1 MESFALAL
9 VVVGIMKVC
18 PPVHFLTT
26 IVGVFVPFRSLR
38 NTLSTD
44 ALKQNT
50 HRYTATAK

>member
-26 IVGVFVPFRSLR
+26 IVGVFVPFRSLC